1 MGGGMVMREK
11 KLIVISLIILTV
23 IGTTPS
29 LAFMRLGPEGLEVD
43 GEMLGTPIE
52 EKNMEDMRGGYL
64 GVNFS
69 VLFEGFWDTLGNF
82 SASLITNGGT
92 GSGSTGTGSSGTTI
106 PPSSLPPNTAVKIEA
121 SIGDLGG
128 GKGIF
133 QITQVPGSGN
143 IVNNTL
149 LVNIQIIQVLGN
161 TLPSTMN
168 FFK

>member
-1 MGGGMVMREK
+1 MAMKEK
-11 KLIVISLIILTV
+11 KLIVILLIVLTI

-43 GEMLGTPIE
+43 GEVVGTPIE

-64 GVNFS
+64 GISFS
-69 VLFEGFWDTLGNF
+69 VIFEGFWDTLGNF
-82 SASLITNGGT
+82 NANLITNGNT
-92 GSGSTGTGSSGTTI
+92 GSGSTGTTI
-106 PPSSLPPNTAVKIEA
+106 PPSSLPPDTAVKIEA
-121 SIGDLGG
+121 SVGSLGG

-161 TLPSTMN
+161 TVPTIIN
-168 FFK
+168 NWK

>member
-1 MGGGMVMREK
+1 MREK
-11 KLIVISLIILTV
+11 KLIVILLIVLTI

-29 LAFMRLGPEGLEVD
+29 LAFMKLGPEGLEVD
-43 GEMLGTPIE
+43 GEVLGTPIE

-64 GVNFS
+64 GINFS

-82 SASLITNGGT
+82 NANLITNGGT
-92 GSGSTGTGSSGTTI
+92 GSGSAGTTI

-133 QITQVPGSGN
+133 LITQVPGSGN

-161 TLPSTMN
+161 TLPTMLSH
-168 FFK
+168 FK